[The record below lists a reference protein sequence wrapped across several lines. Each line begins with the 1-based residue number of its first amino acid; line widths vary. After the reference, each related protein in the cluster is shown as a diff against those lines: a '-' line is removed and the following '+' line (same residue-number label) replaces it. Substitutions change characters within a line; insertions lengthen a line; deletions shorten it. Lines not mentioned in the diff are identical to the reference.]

1 MIKAVLLD
9 LDGTLLNRDASL
21 KYFLEAQYE
30 RLYQYLGH
38 IPIEKYTSRFI
49 ELDQRGYV
57 GKDLVYQQLIIEL
70 NISGISRESLHLDYI
85 NEFSNCCVPFPNLI
99 NMLESLK
106 DRSIRLGIITN
117 GKGKF
122 QMDNIKALGIENY
135 FDTILISEREG
146 IKKPNPEIFKRA
158 LSKLD
163 AAAYE
168 SMYVGDHP
176 ENDVLGSKNVGMLA
190 VWKKD
195 IYWGHAEANFVIN
208 DLMDLLKIVE
218 SQKGRTY

>member
-1 MIKAVLLD
+1 MIKAVVFD

-21 KYFLEAQYE
+21 KNFLDEQYK

-38 IPIEKYTSRFI
+38 IQIEKYTSRFI

-57 GKDLVYQQLIIEL
+57 GKDLVYQQLIGEF
-70 NISGISRESLHLDYI
+70 NISGISQESLHQDYI
-85 NEFSNCCVPFPNLI
+85 NEFSSCCVPFSNLLNI
-99 NMLESLK
+99 LESLK
-106 DRSIRLGIITN
+106 ERSIRLGIITN

-122 QMDNIKALGIENY
+122 QMDNIKALGIESY
-135 FDTILISEREG
+135 FDAILISEREG
-146 IKKPNPEIFKRA
+146 IKKPNPEIFKKA
-158 LSKLD
+158 ISKLD

-176 ENDVLGSKNVGMLA
+176 ENDVLGSKNIGMSA

-195 IYWGHAEANFVIN
+195 MYWGHAEADFVIN
-208 DLMDLLKIVE
+208 DLMELLKIVE
-218 SQKGRTY
+218 SQEGRTY